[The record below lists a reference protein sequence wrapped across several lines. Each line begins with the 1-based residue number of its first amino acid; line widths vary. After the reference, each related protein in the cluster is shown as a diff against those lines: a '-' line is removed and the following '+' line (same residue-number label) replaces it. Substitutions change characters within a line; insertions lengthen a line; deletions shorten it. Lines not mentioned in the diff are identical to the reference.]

1 VERDEERDWVRR
13 ASTGDRDAFAALV
26 DRYWG
31 AIRAW
36 LTGLTGHIH
45 LAEDLTQEAF
55 LKAWVA
61 LPGLAA
67 AEVFRVWLYRI
78 ARNEYLAALRRPQ
91 TASTDGLSD
100 DHSDHP
106 DPPDPAPDPAA
117 AAIEH
122 EEEAALRIA
131 IGKLPVMYREAYLLW
146 THESLAY
153 PEIARVLDVTEET
166 ARWRVCEARR
176 RLTRIL
182 EKFLTP

>member
-1 VERDEERDWVRR
+1 MRR
-13 ASTGDRDAFAALV
+13 ARTGDRDAFAALV

-31 AIRAW
+31 AVRAW
-36 LTGLTGHIH
+36 LTGLTGSVH

-67 AEVFRVWLYRI
+67 AESFRVWLFRI
-78 ARNEYLAALRRPQ
+78 ARNEHLTALRRPQ
-91 TASTDGLSD
+91 TAGPQGL
-100 DHSDHP
+100 P
-106 DPPDPAPDPAA
+106 DAPDPAPGPPS
-117 AAIEH
+117 AAIER
-122 EEEAALRIA
+122 EEEAALRVA
-131 IGKLPVMYREAYLLW
+131 IGRLPVAYREAYLLW

>member
-1 VERDEERDWVRR
+1 VERDEERNWVER
-13 ASTGDRDAFAALV
+13 ASAGDRDAFAALV
-26 DRYWG
+26 DRYWEPV
-31 AIRAW
+31 RAW
-36 LTGLTGHIH
+36 LTGLTGHVH

-55 LKAWVA
+55 LRAWVA
-61 LPGLAA
+61 LPKLSA

-91 TASTDGLSD
+91 ATNPAAGTEAV
-100 DHSDHP
+100 P
-106 DPPDPAPDPAA
+106 DVPDPAPDPAS

-122 EEEAALRIA
+122 EEAAALRIA
-131 IGKLPVMYREAYLLW
+131 LSKLPVMYREAYLLW
-146 THESLAY
+146 TRESLSY
-153 PEIARVLDVTEET
+153 PEIARILDVTEET